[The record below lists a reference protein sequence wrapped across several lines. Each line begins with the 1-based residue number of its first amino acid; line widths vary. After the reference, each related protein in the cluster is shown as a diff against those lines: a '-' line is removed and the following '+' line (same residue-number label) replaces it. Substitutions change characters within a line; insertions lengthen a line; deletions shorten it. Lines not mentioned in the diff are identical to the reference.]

1 MNIEKEYNEQLNAR
15 LRDKAREA
23 WRNLH
28 ILTSMTKESEL
39 KDLAGSFEK
48 LMNDLGEMIQKMP
61 KS

>member
-15 LRDKAREA
+15 LRDDAREV

-28 ILTSMTKESEL
+28 VLTSMTKESEL
-39 KDLAGSFEK
+39 KDLAVGFEK
-48 LMNDLGEMIQKMP
+48 LMNDLGEIIQKMP